1 MTQKKQGKELDPNT
15 QLEKRALVQCAANAC
30 SEPKLTVYCIA
41 AKVCFFTNGRLGL
54 DGEWASV
61 EHLDST

>member
-1 MTQKKQGKELDPNT
+1 MLT
-15 QLEKRALVQCAANAC
+15 LVDSAANFRN
-30 SEPKLTVYCIA
+30 EPKLTVYCIA

-54 DGEWASV
+54 DGEWVSV